1 MQKWEDI
8 PVVKLGKLLEKKS
21 WFHGTYTFANDTT
34 KSQWEDRENILP
46 VIESPRSIFI
56 TIPYKYAKVSFHVGY
71 SVRNTFDIRYRQEI
85 WTRKIRDRTAKSYTE
100 AINKIESAVVILIP
114 MMEKLSEKLEME
126 SKIIKRR
133 TKIRKKLQEEW
144 GCKINGKAK
153 HRKEEAIWTYSPT
166 KDFEISFMVKD
177 SKETKNILLK
187 IYEIQGYFTP
197 KDMKR
202 FIEVMATSTT
212 AVAARLGGKK

>member
-21 WFHGTYTFANDTT
+21 WFHGTYTFSNNIT

-46 VIESPRSIFI
+46 FPESPRSIFI
-56 TIPYKYAKVSFHVGY
+56 TIPYKYAKVSFYVGY
-71 SVRNTFDIRYRQEI
+71 SVRNTFDIQYRQEI
-85 WTRKIRDRTAKSYTE
+85 WTRKIRARTAKSYTE
-100 AINKIESAVVILIP
+100 AINKIESAVATLIP
-114 MMEKLSEKLEME
+114 MMEKRSEKLETE

-133 TKIRKKLQEEW
+133 IKIRKKLQEEW
-144 GCKINGKAK
+144 GCKINGKSRY
-153 HRKEEAIWTYSPT
+153 RKEEAIWTYSPT
-166 KDFEISFMVKD
+166 KDFQISFMPID
-177 SKETKNILLK
+177 DEETENILLS

-212 AVAARLGGKK
+212 AVTARLGGKK